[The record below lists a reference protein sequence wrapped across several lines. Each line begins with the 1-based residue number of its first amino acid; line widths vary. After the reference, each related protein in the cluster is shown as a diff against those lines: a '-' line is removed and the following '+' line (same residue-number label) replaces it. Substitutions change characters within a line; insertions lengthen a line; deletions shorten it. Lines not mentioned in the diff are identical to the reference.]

1 MQEPLVLIPGMMC
14 DGRLFTPQLAAFTA
28 DRPVLVVPPIGE
40 STMTA
45 LAQSVLNVAP
55 DKFALAGLSMG
66 GIVAME
72 IIRQA
77 PARVTRLALLD
88 TNPLSDPPERAT
100 MRREQVKK
108 VRAGKLKSV
117 MREEMK
123 PLYLAPGPGQSAIL
137 DLCMRMAE
145 ALGADA
151 FEQQT
156 QAIATRPDQCDTLRS
171 VKVPTLV
178 ACGAED
184 NLCPIERHQLMHK
197 LVEGSRLQVI
207 SDAGHLPTLEQP
219 ERSNKLLHEW
229 LSL

>member
-14 DGRLFTPQLAAFTA
+14 DGRLFAPQLAAFTSE
-28 DRPVLVVPPIGE
+28 RPVMVIPPI
-40 STMTA
+40 SASSMTA
-45 LAQSVLNVAP
+45 LAQHVLNIAP

-72 IIRQA
+72 VMRLM
-77 PARVTRLALLD
+77 PVRVTRLALFD
-88 TNPLSDPPERAT
+88 TNPLADPPEKAPI
-100 MRREQVKK
+100 RREQVNK
-108 VRAGKLKSV
+108 VRAGKLTSV

-123 PLYLAPGPGQSAIL
+123 PLYLAPGPAQSAIL
-137 DLCMRMAE
+137 DLCMEMAE

-156 QAIATRPDQCDTLRS
+156 QAIASRPDQCDTLRT

-178 ACGAED
+178 ACGEKD
-184 NLCPIERHQLMHK
+184 QLCPVERHQLIHE
-197 LVEGSRLQVI
+197 LVEGSCLEVI
-207 SDAGHLPTLEQP
+207 PNAGHLPTLEQP
-219 ERSNKLLHEW
+219 EQSNKLLQEW